1 MTRSTRTT
9 LLATTLLAKW
19 RRAATTAAFAVI
31 AGAGVIP
38 AAAQAAPAAPAP
50 ATTIQSGVFQIQN
63 WGGDYRCLTASP
75 RGGAVTTAACD
86 LDAVN
91 QLWWRT
97 NTNEFVP
104 WQGAVGP
111 YYCLTANS
119 SNAVSLA
126 LCSGAATQIW
136 TQPTE
141 TLRNSSTGRCL
152 TQIANDRV
160 STATCSGAASQ
171 IWRLFGS

>member
-1 MTRSTRTT
+1 MTRSTC
-9 LLATTLLAKW
+9 TTLLAKW
-19 RRAATTAAFAVI
+19 RRVAAVALFAVI

-38 AAAQAAPAAPAP
+38 AAAQAAP

-75 RGGAVTTAACD
+75 RGGPVTTAECD

-119 SNAVSLA
+119 SNAVSLT
-126 LCSGAATQIW
+126 LCSGVTTQIW
-136 TQPTE
+136 TQPNE

-152 TQIANDRV
+152 TQLASDRV